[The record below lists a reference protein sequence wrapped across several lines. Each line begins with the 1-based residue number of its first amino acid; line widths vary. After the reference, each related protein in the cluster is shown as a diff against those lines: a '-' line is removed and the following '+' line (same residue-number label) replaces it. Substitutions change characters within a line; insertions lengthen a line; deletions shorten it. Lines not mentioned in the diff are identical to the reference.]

1 MMLNSSRR
9 APPPS
14 SAALRLA
21 LPALDDILHLA
32 GNQVCADCGAKSPR
46 WSSVNLGLLI
56 CIDCSGV
63 HRNMGVHISQVKSL
77 TLDKWQ
83 PKWLQ
88 TVSKIGNRLAR
99 EYYEYQLPD
108 DYQRPTHSDSK
119 DVVENWIRSK
129 YEKKQWAPPNRS
141 EPWELLDRGEDPW
154 KSVPSKKGADG
165 TKSKKHKDKKKDK
178 HSHTATDANGAR
190 KDSLKLSKQSKAD
203 ITNQQQQPEWTDLL
217 DMGGFEQGMMINT
230 SASAPFDSL
239 SATPSLLLPAPPPP
253 PSTTTT
259 TFPDDV
265 TPPPAAAPLLFTPLS
280 PLASPLLVTGLT
292 DDLLGLSV
300 ATPHE
305 HTKSSSSSSGGGGG
319 GGVATNS
326 QFEIF
331 GSIAATTELTAQ
343 QVQNAKID
351 AAKESIARLYSQPQ
365 QMGFGNTTW
374 ASIAPFG
381 FSPTSS
387 TLTFPPLSSASS
399 STHASQ

>member
-1 MMLNSSRR
+1 MLNSSRR
-9 APPPS
+9 GPP
-14 SAALRLA
+14 AAYSLRLA
-21 LPALDDILHLA
+21 LPQLDDILHIP
-32 GNQVCADCGAKSPR
+32 GNSACADCGAKSPR

-88 TVSKIGNRLAR
+88 TVSKIGNKLAR
-99 EYYEYQLPD
+99 DYYEYQLPE
-108 DYQRPTHSDSK
+108 DYQRPTHTDPK
-119 DVVENWIRSK
+119 EVVENWIRSK

-154 KSVPSKKGADG
+154 KAVPSKKSGDSS
-165 TKSKKHKDKKKDK
+165 KSKKHKEKKKDK
-178 HSHTATDANGAR
+178 HSHNVADSTGAR
-190 KDSLKLSKQSKAD
+190 KDSLKISKQSKAD
-203 ITNQQQQPEWTDLL
+203 NANQQPEWTDLL

-230 SASAPFDSL
+230 SSPPFDAINAST
-239 SATPSLLLPAPPPP
+239 AAALPPPPP
-253 PSTTTT
+253 PST
-259 TFPDDV
+259 FPEDAST
-265 TPPPAAAPLLFTPLS
+265 TPPLFPLS
-280 PLASPLLVTGLT
+280 PTAAAAGATTANIT
-292 DDLLGLSV
+292 DDLLGLSL
-300 ATPHE
+300 ATPGGPADHNA
-305 HTKSSSSSSGGGGG
+305 SGTTVGSGSRGSRH
-319 GGVATNS
+319 VENNAATNNNLEN
-326 QFEIF
+326 QF

-343 QVQNAKID
+343 QVQDAKIQ